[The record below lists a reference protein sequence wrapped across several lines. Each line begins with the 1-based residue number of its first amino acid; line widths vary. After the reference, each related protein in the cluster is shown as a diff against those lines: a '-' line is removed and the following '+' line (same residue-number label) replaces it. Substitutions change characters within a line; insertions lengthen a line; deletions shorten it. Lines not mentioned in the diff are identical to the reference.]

1 MWRGAD
7 IFTGSALFAGSVR
20 AAYLFGAWFAAQE
33 LTERIGSI
41 VVGPWV
47 DDTGANGFRAREVDS
62 QDMDSGA
69 GEIGVYWQERR

>member
-7 IFTGSALFAGSVR
+7 IFTISAR

-41 VVGPWV
+41 VAGPRV